1 MKHRGLNMSIL
12 IGICGGSGSG
22 KTTLSERLMEEFK
35 GKVTY
40 VPYDHY
46 CKDHSY
52 LSKEERAK
60 VNYDHPDAYEGDLL
74 FKHIKRLL
82 RGYSIQKPLYSFPT
96 HSRRIET
103 ETIYPNEIIIVE
115 GILVYQVEELVPL
128 FDLKIYVEAEGD
140 VRLARRMIRDIS
152 ERGRSVESVVSQY
165 LATVKPMYKKYIKP
179 TKKDADII
187 FDNNGQDGL
196 DENQVQIVVNK
207 IKELLK

>member
-1 MKHRGLNMSIL
+1 MSVL

-22 KTTLSERLMEEFK
+22 KTTLSERIIEEFK

-40 VPYDHY
+40 LPYDHY

-52 LSKEERAK
+52 LSKEERAL

-74 FKHIKRLL
+74 VKHVKKLL
-82 RGYSIQKPLYSFPT
+82 KGQSIQKPLYSFPT

-115 GILVYQVEELVPL
+115 GILVYQVKELFPL
-128 FDLKIYVEAEGD
+128 FDLKIYVEADGD

-179 TKKDADII
+179 TKKDADIL
-187 FDNNGQDGL
+187 FNNNGQDGL
-196 DENQVQIVVNK
+196 DETEVSIVVK
-207 IKELLK
+207 RIKEIMK